1 MMNPKRTPET
11 DVLDLYSSGSIRF
24 SGAEDALYERH
35 LTFDHVVALENATT
49 RDKFEAVARSVRDVV
64 SQRWIKTE
72 QTYHARN
79 VKRVYYVSLE
89 FLMGRALANNV
100 TNMKLDPL
108 LGPLCEKYK
117 IDPLAIADE
126 EPDAGLGNGGLG
138 RLAACFLDSMAT
150 LAIPGMGSGL
160 RYEYGIFRQTLRDG
174 WQHEVPD
181 YWLARPD
188 PWEVRRPNESVEVHL
203 ASSFRIQNGSLQ
215 PILGHPSTLIGIP
228 HDRPVIGYGGR
239 TINTLRLWSAASP
252 YYFDFHQFSGGD
264 FVGALAETLGAQTL
278 TRVLY
283 PDDSTAQGKGLRF
296 LQQYFMVACT
306 LADAIRRFR
315 AAGNPWSALPD
326 KVAIQ
331 MNDTHPTLAVPELM
345 RILLD
350 DAKLQWDQAWECT
363 KRTLAY
369 TNHTLLPEALE
380 KWPLPWFEALLPRH
394 LEIVYEINRRF
405 LDDVRRRFPGDDARV
420 ARVSLVEESEQ
431 QKVRMANLGIVGS
444 HSTNGVAA
452 IHSDLLRKSVV
463 PDFAELFPER
473 FNNKTNGVTQRR
485 FLLLANPA
493 LANVI
498 SGTIGDGW
506 ITDLAELG
514 KLKPLADDPSF
525 RAAVRKAKREAK
537 ARFADWLRA
546 STGQVVD
553 PASVF
558 DTQIKRIHEYKRQ
571 LLNALHIVV
580 LYQRLRADSGHAVLP
595 RTFFFG
601 GKAAPAYRFAKLVI
615 KFINNL
621 AGTIDGDPVVGGR
634 LKVVF
639 VPDYCVG
646 GGASDS
652 RERDLRADLDRRLR
666 GERHRQHEVHDERGA
681 HDRHA
686 RRRDHRDGRSCGR
699 GELLPVR
706 PERGGSGAQPRALSA
721 AVALRQRTRDA
732 HCPRS
737 HREQSFQPAR
747 TRRVHADPRRAASP
761 RRPLPASR
769 RPEELRRGAHA
780 CGGAL
785 RERGRLDAQGDPQHR
800 GIGKIFERPDD
811 RGICQRYLACRSL
824 PGRIAAN
831 RRGRE

>member
-639 VPDYCVG
+639 VPDYCVSVAERLIPASEISEQISTAG
-646 GGASDS
+646 YEASGTGNMKFMMNGALTIGTRDGATIEMAEAAGEENFFLFGLSAEEVARSRGHYQPQWHYDNEPETRTALDLIASNHFSQHEPGVFTPILDALLRHGDHYLHLADLKSYGEAHMRAEALYANEEDWTRKAILNIAASGRFSSDRTIAEYASDIW
-652 RERDLRADLDRRLR
+652 
-666 GERHRQHEVHDERGA
+666 
-681 HDRHA
+681 HA
-686 RRRDHRDGRSCGR
+686 EAC
-699 GELLPVR
+699 PV
-706 PERGGSGAQPRALSA
+706 E
-721 AVALRQRTRDA
+721 
-732 HCPRS
+732 
-737 HREQSFQPAR
+737 
-747 TRRVHADPRRAASP
+747 
-761 RRPLPASR
+761 
-769 RPEELRRGAHA
+769 
-780 CGGAL
+780 
-785 RERGRLDAQGDPQHR
+785 
-800 GIGKIFERPDD
+800 
-811 RGICQRYLACRSL
+811 
-824 PGRIAAN
+824 
-831 RRGRE
+831 